1 MSFNA
6 NTIYKAVD
14 VDKLAKECKDAI
26 TQDYVFVVVV
36 YESMFGIVHS
46 IYRSYAEA
54 IVNCVKLNSLDPD
67 HWTIEKHVVH

>member
-14 VDKLAKECKDAI
+14 VDQLAKECKDAI
-26 TQDYVFVVVV
+26 TQDDVYVIVD
-36 YESMFGIVHS
+36 SMFGEVHS
-46 IYRSYAEA
+46 IYRSHAEA
-54 IVNCVKLNSLDPD
+54 ITECIKLGNLDPD